1 MLLSGDIVS
10 KRGEIEPQITPP
22 PVEITIGVAVPLV
35 EVSTSSEISYDTI
48 KNAVLKFGLPYEVYE
63 EAGEEKWFVYYLV
76 SSELNI
82 DEDSLDQ
89 ILPGKVGSVKTI
101 ARQVYDYLAS
111 MGVDFVLAV
120 CLYKTSSWSV
130 ENVYTILQVPFKIDN
145 DDPDKKEFLKR
156 DIDFVF
162 VVYPVSSSGDDDIT
176 NFSSMIDTVASHIDI
191 CSKKEIQS
199 LDEKSTL
206 PKIGQLERFFVLGLP
221 PRESLISSVYNKVS
235 KKDGAVRRTV
245 LLTSNFTEAYLPTIF
260 GGEAEESLPGPGD
273 TQTFPGSGG
282 TELPYTSV
290 AGQSLS
296 TSTGMQSLSDSTGTQ
311 TSYGL
316 LESSSGKSIVYDF
329 TWSLIGLPFVMAYI
343 NGNLARPLTGKPIG
357 EITFGGTKVGM
368 LVLSKLYTLYG
379 ACLLLADNPNE
390 APTCYR
396 SNTMAYGVEDYGNS
410 REYGIED
417 TEFSLMFV
425 EDTMDKINRAFL
437 RAFRG
442 NILNKTMVKV
452 IEERF
457 KRFVLD
463 DYLSKGWIL
472 AYRNVKFKQDESDPT
487 KVVGSYAYM
496 PAYPINKIW
505 VEHFFIL

>member
-1 MLLSGDIVS
+1 VLFSGDIIS

-35 EVSTSSEISYDTI
+35 EVVAGDVVQPMGSPSGGDSGFSFEIFNAMYSDI
-48 KNAVLKFGLPYEVYE
+48 KTEVEELNLPYEVYKVGDE
-63 EAGEEKWFVYYLV
+63 EVGFVYYLV

-82 DEDSLDQ
+82 DEDSLNR
-89 ILPGKVGSVKTI
+89 ILPKEVSISTNNKVKPI
-101 ARQVYDYLAS
+101 ARYVYDYLVS
-111 MGVDFVLAV
+111 RGVDFVLAV
-120 CLYKTSSWSV
+120 CLYNAASWRV
-130 ENVYTILQVPFKIDN
+130 ENVYTMLKVPFMTN
-145 DDPDKKEFLKR
+145 DPDKKEFLKR

-162 VVYPVSSSGDDDIT
+162 VVYPVPLSDNDDIT
-176 NFSSMIDTVASHIDI
+176 NFSSMISTVVDHIDI
-191 CSKKEIQS
+191 CSKKEVPS
-199 LDEKSTL
+199 LDEGSTS

-221 PRESLISSVYNKVS
+221 PRENLIRSVYNMVS
-235 KKDGAVRRTV
+235 GKDGAIRRTV

-260 GGEAEESLPGPGD
+260 GGEAEESFSG
-273 TQTFPGSGG
+273 GSG
-282 TELPYTSV
+282 
-290 AGQSLS
+290 A
-296 TSTGMQSLSDSTGTQ
+296 
-311 TSYGL
+311 
-316 LESSSGKSIVYDF
+316 YDF
-329 TWSLIGLPFVMAYI
+329 TWSLIGLPFIMAYI

-368 LVLSKLYTLYG
+368 SVLSELYTLYG
-379 ACLLLADNPNE
+379 ACLLLADNPGE
-390 APTCYR
+390 TPTCYR
-396 SNTMAYGVEDYGNS
+396 SNTMAYGIGNYGNP

-425 EDTMDKINRAFL
+425 EDTMDKINREFL

-472 AYRNVKFKQDESDPT
+472 AYRNVKFKQDDKDPT

>member
-1 MLLSGDIVS
+1 VLFSGDIIS

-35 EVSTSSEISYDTI
+35 EVRTSGVISYNTI
-48 KNAVLKFGLPYEVYE
+48 KNAVSMLGLPYEVYMSGSQE
-63 EAGEEKWFVYYLV
+63 IGFVYYLI

-82 DEDSLDQ
+82 NEDSLNWV
-89 ILPGKVGSVKTI
+89 LPEEVYINEVQKVKPI
-101 ARQVYDYLAS
+101 ARYVYDYLVS
-111 MGVDFVLAV
+111 RGVNFVLAV
-120 CLYKTSSWSV
+120 CLYKGTWTSQ
-130 ENVYTILQVPFKIDN
+130 NVYTILKVPFLMDS
-145 DDPDKKEFLKR
+145 PDSKEFLKR
-156 DIDFVF
+156 DIDFVLAIF
-162 VVYPVSSSGDDDIT
+162 PTPKNSYEAGDLHYTLITTILNHVDVCSSKQI
-176 NFSSMIDTVASHIDI
+176 NA
-191 CSKKEIQS
+191 
-199 LDEKSTL
+199 LDENSQL
-206 PKIGQLERFFVLGLP
+206 LGRIGQLERFFILGLP
-221 PRESLISSVYNKVS
+221 PTMETVIRNTYQTAGYLENALQ
-235 KKDGAVRRTV
+235 RTV
-245 LLTSNFTEAYLPTIF
+245 FLTSNFTEAYLPTIF
-260 GGEAEESLPGPGD
+260 GGEAEESLSG
-273 TQTFPGSGG
+273 GSG
-282 TELPYTSV
+282 
-290 AGQSLS
+290 A
-296 TSTGMQSLSDSTGTQ
+296 
-311 TSYGL
+311 
-316 LESSSGKSIVYDF
+316 YDF
-329 TWSLIGLPFVMAYI
+329 TWSLIGLPFIMAYV

-368 LVLSKLYTLYG
+368 SVLSKLYTLYG
-379 ACLLLADNPNE
+379 ACLLIADNPNE
-390 APTCYR
+390 TPTCYR
-396 SNTMAYGVEDYGNS
+396 SNTMAYGIGDYDES
-410 REYGIED
+410 RMYGIED

-472 AYRNVKFKQDESDPT
+472 AYRNVKFKQDENDPT